1 MNNLN
6 NISTFLNNKNSI
18 YLFKDRVKKIIIV
31 LKVKIIIQY
40 HRVQKQKKIY
50 VSDNS

>member
-31 LKVKIIIQY
+31 LKVKKIIQY
-40 HRVQKQKKIY
+40 HRVQKQKKFM
-50 VSDNS
+50 